1 MESRLGSLWIRQQ
14 SSPDVSRC
22 KTLIKHAMNA
32 GQSSATI
39 MRLVLDQDVFVD
51 ESSSSSSKVRQVISK
66 EPSKTIWGYRLHERL
81 LPLVTSLEQEGL
93 GWCICNSVRG
103 VNEVSGQLIV
113 DLIHTLLVYWHPST
127 ASEGQRNGLFKYYMT
142 LVMQAPID
150 KQRLKYYHE
159 RIKAAMD
166 SGQTSCVIS
175 CLCFN
180 QSYRIGGGEGSLL
193 VCRET
198 RHYLTGA
205 HIVLPKHSPVWVV
218 DEKFAALIEWVVK
231 TQELSWDLR
240 FCPMDESK
248 MVLDVATQMFPWAL
262 LVIYW

>member
-22 KTLIKHAMNA
+22 KTIIRHAMNA

-39 MRLVLDQDVFVD
+39 MRLVLDQDVFMD
-51 ESSSSSSKVRQVISK
+51 NSCPAWKVRQVISK
-66 EPSKTIWGYRLHERL
+66 EPSKTTWGYRLHDRL
-81 LPLVTSLEQEGL
+81 LSLVTSLEQEGL
-93 GWCICNSVRG
+93 GWCICNSVKG

-113 DLIHTLLVYWHPST
+113 DPVHTLLVYWHPST
-127 ASEGQRNGLFKYYMT
+127 ASEGQTNGLFKYYMT

-150 KQRLKYYHE
+150 KPRLKFYHE
-159 RIKAAMD
+159 RIKGAMEA
-166 SGQTSCVIS
+166 GQTSCVIS
-175 CLCFN
+175 CLCLN
-180 QSYRIGGGEGSLL
+180 QSYKVGESSSDSLA
-193 VCRET
+193 CRET

-205 HIVLPKHSPVWVV
+205 HIVLPQHSPVWVV
-218 DEKFAALIEWVVK
+218 DEKFAVLIEWIVK
-231 TQELSWDLR
+231 THELSWDLR

-248 MVLDVATQMFPWAL
+248 MVLDVTTQLYPWAL